1 MGSLVGIFTFAEFGV
16 SWFSGK
22 LLGPLDTGPLGLT
35 GTWILLTLVENS
47 LVFLRSGFSG
57 WNFFYVLVRKLF
69 PGLLLYS

>member
-57 WNFFYVLVRKLF
+57 WNFLRF
-69 PGLLLYS
+69 GE